1 MKTLLVHLFL
11 LYGVSA
17 HFGASLAISGI
28 EKRPEFMGKSVNML
42 QYSRLKDLQ
51 QHAIKADRYMKHLAW
66 THAPGVLMKNPQ
78 WKELVS
84 IWHSLQALLPKEI
97 KK

>member
-1 MKTLLVHLFL
+1 MKTLVLLHLCL
-11 LYGVSA
+11 LCA
-17 HFGASLAISGI
+17 ASSLPIHGI

-51 QHAIKADRYMKHLAW
+51 NAAIEADRYMKHLAW
-66 THAPGVLMKNPQ
+66 IHAPGVLMKNPQ

-84 IWHSLQALLPKEI
+84 IWHSLRALVPEEV